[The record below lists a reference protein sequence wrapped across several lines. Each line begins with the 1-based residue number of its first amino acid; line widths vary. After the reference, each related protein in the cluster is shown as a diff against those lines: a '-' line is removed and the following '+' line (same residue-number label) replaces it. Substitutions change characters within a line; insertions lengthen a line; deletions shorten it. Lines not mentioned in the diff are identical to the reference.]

1 MSPIFPPLEPERH
14 LQSSAVQPMEAVNEE
29 TGTTGAVARTAAMDN
44 EIVAASSGAVVDVA
58 TGGNEEGEDD
68 GEANPASV
76 PRWSCHICATSYTT
90 PALYMVHLRKIH
102 KDDALPVQ
110 SFDLPGISLVR
121 CGYSR

>member
-14 LQSSAVQPMEAVNEE
+14 LQSSAVQPMEAANEE
-29 TGTTGAVARTAAMDN
+29 TGTTGAVARTAAMEN
-44 EIVAASSGAVVDVA
+44 EIATVSSGAVGVVA
-58 TGGNEEGEDD
+58 TGENEEGEVD

-90 PALYMVHLRKIH
+90 PALYMVHLCKIH
-102 KDDALPVQ
+102 KDDAMPVQ